1 MMLGTW
7 PGEPMPGIDDM
18 CGNYDEHDKAYLI
31 SWVCNVWLFLFY
43 HGAAAG

>member
-18 CGNYDEHDKAYLI
+18 CGNYDEHDKAYL
-31 SWVCNVWLFLFY
+31 VWAKFMGL
-43 HGAAAG
+43 